1 MLVSV
6 LLYTV
11 LVSVLLC
18 TTLVSVLLCTVLVS
32 VLLCTVL
39 ISALLYTVLVAG
51 LVDPVSD
58 SLEDCVLVVE
68 DEGKGVEVITDVEV
82 PEDVALSL
90 EDEDT

>member
-6 LLYTV
+6 LLYTI
-11 LVSVLLC
+11 LVSELLC
-18 TTLVSVLLCTVLVS
+18 
-32 VLLCTVL
+32 
-39 ISALLYTVLVAG
+39 TVLVAG
-51 LVDPVSD
+51 LVDPISD